1 MKKTIGEIVGKHI
14 SGVVVSRNPQEPR
27 MQLFLQ
33 FSDQTFLEIWGESFN
48 CAGLIS
54 RGGRDEILT
63 YTSRLGASV
72 VSVFP
77 GEDAPGSGAAP

>member
-1 MKKTIGEIVGKHI
+1 MKKTIGEIVGKRI
-14 SGVVVSRNPQEPR
+14 SGMVVSHNPQEPR
-27 MQLFLQ
+27 RQLFLQ
-33 FSDQTFLEIWGESFN
+33 FSDQTFLEIQRESPN

-63 YTSRLGASV
+63 CTSKLGASV

-77 GEDAPGSGAAP
+77 GEDTPGHGAAP

>member
-63 YTSRLGASV
+63 YTSRLGAAV

-77 GEDAPGSGAAP
+77 GEDAPGHEAAP